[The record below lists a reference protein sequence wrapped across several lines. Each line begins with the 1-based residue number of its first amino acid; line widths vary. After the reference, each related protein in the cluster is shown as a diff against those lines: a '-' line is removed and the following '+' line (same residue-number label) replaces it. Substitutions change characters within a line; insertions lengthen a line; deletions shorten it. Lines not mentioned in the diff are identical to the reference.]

1 MAYTAPPNYT
11 QLAQQT
17 ADSAN
22 AAANKTTL
30 ANRPNVNTAQ
40 GSSSWTQD
48 PTTGAW
54 TNNQTLNA
62 ADQERLDST
71 RTLQQGQLNTAQG
84 LLGQAQNSMAN
95 PLDTSGMQDYNPNK
109 LDPGFGAVQ
118 QVKDDYLNLMKPEM
132 AQERQTMESTLKQ
145 RGIPMNSPAWNAAM
159 NQLSDSTARRGW
171 EATGKATDAYND
183 IFQRG
188 LAGNTQANQTRAQ
201 QMNEAVGLRQLPMEE
216 MLKMQQAG
224 GTVDPTLKLPSF
236 MGATAEQGVDFSGAA
251 NQQFE
256 AQKAIDAANAK
267 KKSGIGGTLGGLLG
281 AAVGSVVPGVGTSL
295 GASLGSG
302 LGGMFGGR

>member
-17 ADSAN
+17 TDSAN

-40 GSSSWTQD
+40 GSSNWTQG
-48 PTTGAW
+48 PNGEW
-54 TNNQTLNA
+54 TNTQTLNP
-62 ADQERLDST
+62 ADQQRLDAT
-71 RTLQQGQLNTAQG
+71 RTLQQGQIGTAQG
-84 LLGQAQNSMAN
+84 LLGQAQNTMAN
-95 PLDTSGMQDYNPNK
+95 PLDTSGMQAYNPNA

-118 QVKDDYLNLMKPEM
+118 QVKDDYLNLMQPQM
-132 AQERQTMESTLKQ
+132 DQERQTMESTLKQ
-145 RGIPMNSPAWNAAM
+145 RGIPMNSPAWTAAM

-183 IFQRG
+183 IFNRG
-188 LAGNTQANQTRAQ
+188 LAGNTQANQTRNQ
-201 QMNEAVGLRQLPMEE
+201 QLNEATTLRDLPMNE

-251 NQQFE
+251 NTQFE

-267 KKSGIGGTLGGLLG
+267 KKSGLGGAIGGLLG
-281 AAVGSVVPGVGTSL
+281 GVAGSFVGMPTL
-295 GASLGSG
+295 GASLGSS
-302 LGGMFGGR
+302 LGGQIGGR